1 MTYNGRIHNGVVV
14 LDDGTKLAE
23 GTRVRVAPVAPVE
36 AVEAVEQPDSETQGG
51 RAKLKALAG
60 VIDDL
65 PSDLARNHD
74 HYLHGHPKVIGH
86 PKQ

>member
-1 MTYNGRIHNGVVV
+1 MTYRGTIRNGVVE
-14 LDDGTKLAE
+14 LEDGNGSSE
-23 GTRVRVAPVAPVE
+23 GTVVTVE
-36 AVEAVEQPDSETQGG
+36 SVPQPARGG